1 VSALIRPPSVYSLE
15 EAKPVWL
22 LGGASLAWAGAE
34 AGAGAGAGLELVR
47 EEGMEEA
54 GLPGTEGAEL
64 ALEDPCCLL
73 LN

>member
-1 VSALIRPPSVYSLE
+1 M
-15 EAKPVWL
+15 
-22 LGGASLAWAGAE
+22 AWAGAE